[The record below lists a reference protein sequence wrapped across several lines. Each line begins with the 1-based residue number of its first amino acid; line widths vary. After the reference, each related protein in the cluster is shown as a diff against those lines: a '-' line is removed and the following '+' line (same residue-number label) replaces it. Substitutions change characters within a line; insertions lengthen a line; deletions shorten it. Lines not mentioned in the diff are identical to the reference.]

1 MKKIISV
8 ALLIVLTLILGGCSG
23 KKTNIS
29 PVTRGISF
37 TAELTYYNEC
47 YEAEVK
53 VAENGAAV
61 AEITSPDTIKGLT
74 FRFDGDS
81 VTAEYLGLEYKT
93 DFHSLPEGN
102 ACIMLY
108 EILTDASGEGIS
120 VTADGD
126 NYYISCDGENRY
138 RLYVGAT
145 GLPIKAEDTS
155 KGFTAIFKNVTI
167 QKGFYF

>member
-1 MKKIISV
+1 MKKVISV
-8 ALLIVLTLILGGCSG
+8 ALLIFITLTLGGCSG
-23 KKTNIS
+23 KKTDIS

-53 VAENGAAV
+53 IAESGAADF
-61 AEITSPDTIKGLT
+61 EITSPDTIKGLT
-74 FRFDGDS
+74 FRFEGDS

-93 DFHSLPEGN
+93 DLHSLPEGN
-102 ACIMLY
+102 ACIRLY
-108 EILTDASGEGIS
+108 EILKDASSEEIS

-126 NYYISCDGENRY
+126 DYYISRDGENRY

-155 KGFTAIFKNVTI
+155 KGFTAVFKNVTI
-167 QKGFYF
+167 QKRFHS

>member
-8 ALLIVLTLILGGCSG
+8 SFFILLALALCGCSSS
-23 KKTNIS
+23 KTYIS

-37 TAELTYYNEC
+37 NARLTYYNEC

-53 VAENGAAV
+53 IAESGAANFQ
-61 AEITSPDTIKGLT
+61 ITSPDTIKGLT
-74 FRFDGDS
+74 FRFEGDS

-93 DFHSLPEGN
+93 DLHSLPEGN
-102 ACIMLY
+102 ACIRLY
-108 EILTDASGEGIS
+108 EILTDASSEEIS

-126 NYYISCDGENRY
+126 NYYISRDGENRY

-155 KGFTAIFKNVTI
+155 KGFTALFKNVTI
-167 QKGFYF
+167 QKTDS